1 MKYPHL
7 CCSFFRP
14 FFSLMCAFSN
24 VSLLRRVFVF
34 SRRISWESSTFCRC
48 KHLSIRSPFVACLF
62 SFAAFL
68 GKARPFADASTYR
81 NVLPLKEVL
90 RRRSHRSLYV
100 FAFREFAPTY
110 LFNANMKCR
119 CEYWSGSLGA
129 FIRALTPISKDDQS
143 LPKRKNRWSAA
154 KDQKGSYI
162 GKIVNKI
169 PLCANCRFY
178 CSELWMI
185 RFLEDPFIVTPFCC
199 GVSVHA
205 IRSDKKPVIYA
216 FLRGTI
222 TIKWRWSLSF
232 MQKTTWFYK
241 ITRHISPIYLIN
253 SRAL

>member
-48 KHLSIRSPFVACLF
+48 KYLSIRSPFVACLF

-68 GKARPFADASTYR
+68 GKARPFADAGTCR

-100 FAFREFAPTY
+100 FAFCKFAPTY

-129 FIRALTPISKDDQS
+129 FYPSFNTHIKRRPKLTEAEKPMIGGKRSK
-143 LPKRKNRWSAA
+143 R
-154 KDQKGSYI
+154 
-162 GKIVNKI
+162 VV
-169 PLCANCRFY
+169 CR
-178 CSELWMI
+178 
-185 RFLEDPFIVTPFCC
+185 
-199 GVSVHA
+199 
-205 IRSDKKPVIYA
+205 
-216 FLRGTI
+216 
-222 TIKWRWSLSF
+222 
-232 MQKTTWFYK
+232 Q
-241 ITRHISPIYLIN
+241 N
-253 SRAL
+253 SQ

>member
-1 MKYPHL
+1 MFCPWKK
-7 CCSFFRP
+7 S
-14 FFSLMCAFSN
+14 CAVGRIGLYTFLRFAS
-24 VSLLRRVFVF
+24 SLRRIC
-34 SRRISWESSTFCRC
+34 STRIWNVDVN
-48 KHLSIRSPFVACLF
+48 IDP
-62 SFAAFL
+62 AAS
-68 GKARPFADASTYR
+68 A
-81 NVLPLKEVL
+81 
-90 RRRSHRSLYV
+90 H
-100 FAFREFAPTY
+100 
-110 LFNANMKCR
+110 
-119 CEYWSGSLGA
+119 

-154 KDQKGSYI
+154 KDQKGSYV

-169 PLCANCRFY
+169 PLCANYRFY

-185 RFLEDPFIVTPFCC
+185 RFLEDPFIVAPFCC

-253 SRAL
+253 SRALWNISVCHVFCRWFRTFIAIIVRTLKLPFLKNQIWSMRFYRAFLSVILSTKKHTTPRYKQSTEKV

>member
-68 GKARPFADASTYR
+68 GKARPFADTGPVVMFCPWKKSCAVGRIGLYTFLRFASSSRSICSTR
-81 NVLPLKEVL
+81 IWNVDVNIDPAA
-90 RRRSHRSLYV
+90 SAH
-100 FAFREFAPTY
+100 
-110 LFNANMKCR
+110 
-119 CEYWSGSLGA
+119 

-154 KDQKGSYI
+154 KDQKGSHI

-169 PLCANCRFY
+169 PLCANYRFY
-178 CSELWMI
+178 CSELWII
-185 RFLEDPFIVTPFCC
+185 RLLENPFIVTPFFC
-199 GVSVHA
+199 GVSVHS

-216 FLRGTI
+216 FLRGTM

-232 MQKTTWFYK
+232 MQKTT
-241 ITRHISPIYLIN
+241 
-253 SRAL
+253 

>member
-68 GKARPFADASTYR
+68 GKARPFADAGTCR

-169 PLCANCRFY
+169 PLCANYRFN

-185 RFLEDPFIVTPFCC
+185 RFLEDPFIVAPLCG

-205 IRSDKKPVIYA
+205 IRSDKMPVLYA
-216 FLRGTI
+216 LSAPHI
-222 TIKWRWSLSF
+222 DHKMAYTIKF
-232 MQKTTWFYK
+232 QAKTAWFYK
-241 ITRHISPIYLIN
+241 KRN
-253 SRAL
+253 A